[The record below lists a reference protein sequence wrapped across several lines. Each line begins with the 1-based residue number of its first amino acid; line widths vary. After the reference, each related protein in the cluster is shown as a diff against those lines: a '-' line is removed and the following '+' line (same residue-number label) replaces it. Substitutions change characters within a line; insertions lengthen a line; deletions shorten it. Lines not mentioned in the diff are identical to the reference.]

1 MNEKTPT
8 EYKEELCAMVNRCCN
23 MRFIAF
29 AHAFFKALEDKEN
42 TPASAATPTEANSQ
56 PMNN

>member
-1 MNEKTPT
+1 MNGKTIN
-8 EYKEELCAMVNRCCN
+8 EWKNELCAMVNRCCN

-42 TPASAATPTEANSQ
+42 APAGAGTPTEAKA
-56 PMNN
+56 PIRT